1 MTWRPPR
8 GQAAARQA
16 ESEPAHRR
24 ILRTA
29 TEARQ
34 GEIILGRRG
43 RWVWIAAFALML
55 VIVLALL
62 FAY

>member
-1 MTWRPPR
+1 MASHPSR
-8 GQAAARQA
+8 GAQADRQA
-16 ESEPAHRR
+16 ESEPADR
-24 ILRTA
+24 IVRKA

-55 VIVLALL
+55 VVAVALL
-62 FAY
+62 LAY